1 MYTPTLPVKW
11 IISVF
16 HKVQGVLTLSYNINS
31 FYIKKLKKILLTL
44 SKMSLKKEKKKKMPT
59 TDFILSGEILK
70 VFHLISGTRY
80 VCML

>member
-1 MYTPTLPVKW
+1 
-11 IISVF
+11 
-16 HKVQGVLTLSYNINS
+16 
-31 FYIKKLKKILLTL
+31 
-44 SKMSLKKEKKKKMPT
+44 MSLKKEKKKKMPT